1 MNTKPVGRS
10 SGDNMNGFKAGFARA
25 DITPAQGTPVH
36 GYYEPRYASGV
47 LDPLQADVLALSD
60 GSSSVLLISVDLCEF
75 YADVIEPMRR
85 NIAAQTGVPFESI
98 LIAAT
103 HNHTGPCLLS
113 DEGAENYTMFGIPFT
128 EDQKAL
134 LRDYRNLLEARLVT
148 AAKAA
153 MDDLQPAMLSCGT
166 ALCEGT
172 SFVRRYRM
180 KDGKIRTNPGI
191 GNPDIVESLGQ
202 ADTRLCVLKLQ
213 RETDSIL
220 LAHFGNHADTVG
232 GSDISADWPGVMRKA
247 VEESAENSHCMFFNG
262 GEGNI
267 NHFDAQLSNP
277 EYAAYLREHK
287 DIMAAAR
294 YCGQKCAA
302 AVLEAMKNAEPVSF
316 GKVRAK
322 TLAFA
327 YPDKETG
334 VEKTVELYG
343 IAAGDVAI
351 LGIPGEPF
359 AETAIAL
366 KKAGD
371 WRMILPCSLAN
382 GFLDYFP
389 TMDALDGS
397 SYEARSCR
405 FAPGIAEKIE
415 EMGKC
420 LLAQLKQKI
429 V

>member
-1 MNTKPVGRS
+1 
-10 SGDNMNGFKAGFARA
+10 MNGFKAGFARA
-25 DITPAQGTPVH
+25 DITPARGTPIH
-36 GYYEPRYASGV
+36 GYFEPRYAENV

-75 YADVIEPMRR
+75 LADVILPIRQR
-85 NIAAQTGVPFESI
+85 ISVQTGVALEAI
-98 LIAAT
+98 VIAAT

-113 DEGAENYTMFGIPFT
+113 DEGTENYTMFGIPFDN
-128 EDQKAL
+128 DQKTL
-134 LRDYRNLLEARLVT
+134 LRNYRNLLEERLVA

-153 MDDLQPAMLSCGT
+153 MDDLQPATLSCGT
-166 ALCEGT
+166 AVCEGT

-202 ADTRLCVLKLQ
+202 ADTQLCVLQLQ
-213 RETDSIL
+213 RQNDRIL

-232 GSDISADWPGVMRKA
+232 GNGISADWVGVMRKN
-247 VEESAENSHCMFFNG
+247 VEETAQNSRCMFFNG

-294 YCGQKCAA
+294 YCGQKCAS
-302 AVLEAMKNAEPVSF
+302 AVLEAMKNAESVQPGV
-316 GKVRAK
+316 VRAK
-322 TLAFA
+322 TMAFT

-334 VEKTVELYG
+334 EEKIVELYG
-343 IAAGDVAI
+343 IAVGDVSI

-366 KKAGD
+366 KKAEG
-371 WRMILPCSLAN
+371 WRMILPCSLTN

-389 TMDALDGS
+389 TLDALDGS

-405 FAPGIAEKIE
+405 FVPGIAEKIE

-420 LLAQLKQKI
+420 LLAQLK